1 MKNIILVAGA
11 TGSLGGK
18 ICRELHHRGAR
29 VRAVI
34 RPGTKPEKAQALE
47 ESGIETVVADFRN
60 PGQLEAACSGV
71 SCVVSALAGLQDTI
85 VEAQVQLLDAALK
98 AGVPRFIPSDFC
110 TDYTRLPEGCNRN
123 FDLRK
128 TFTALAE
135 KRPIRLTSVFNGAF
149 SYVLRFGIPLLNTK
163 EQQIA
168 YYEGKTD
175 WKIDFTSLEDTAAF
189 TAEAALDN
197 AAPRY
202 LRIAGFRV
210 SPQDLVT
217 LSKEVFGTSFR
228 MQNQGSME
236 QFMEM
241 IRKVRESH
249 PAGEHELYPAWQQMQ
264 YLYSMFAAHHR
275 ELDNDRYPGL
285 TWQTAEEAIR

>member
-18 ICRELHHRGAR
+18 ICRELQQRGAP

-34 RPGTKPEKAQALE
+34 RPGSDPEKVELIKQA
-47 ESGIETVVADFRN
+47 GIETVVADFSN
-60 PGQLEAACSGV
+60 PSQLAAACSDV
-71 SCVVSALAGLQDTI
+71 SGVVSALAGLQETI
-85 VEAQVQLLDAALK
+85 VEAQVQLLDAAVK

-110 TDYTRLPEGCNRN
+110 TDYTQLSEGCNRN

-128 TFTALAE
+128 TFTGLAE

-149 SYVLRFGIPLLNTK
+149 SYVLRFGIPLLDTRAG
-163 EQQIA
+163 QIA
-168 YYEGKTD
+168 YYEGKAD

-189 TAEAALDN
+189 TAEAALDED
-197 AAPRY
+197 APRH

-210 SPQDLVT
+210 SPEDLAA
-217 LSKEVFGTSFR
+217 LSGKVFGASFQL
-228 MQNQGSME
+228 QNQGSME
-236 QFMEM
+236 EFMDM
-241 IRKVRESH
+241 IRNVRQSH
-249 PAGEHELYPAWQQMQ
+249 PEGEHELYPAWQQMQ
-264 YLYSMFAAHHR
+264 YLYSMFAAHHQ
-275 ELDNDRYPGL
+275 ELDNNRYPGL